1 MDKPKG
7 IALTIGLNSV
17 DPGHYAGWS
26 GDLKACE
33 FDANDMAEIAR
44 KSGFEVK
51 TLLTEDA
58 TRDNVKGEISDVASE
73 LKSGDMFM
81 LCYSGHGGQ
90 IVDLND
96 DEYDHRDETWCLYDG
111 ELIDDEI
118 FDLLAQFRAGVRI
131 VSTSDS
137 CHSGTVLK
145 AARPAKKKLWLKKGG
160 EKIKCMPERYEDK
173 VYTRN
178 KAMYDDILTNKSL
191 KTFRDVEAGALLIS
205 GCMDDQFSYD
215 GLENGLFTE
224 TLLKVWNGGS
234 FTGGYK
240 DLVNAIRQPMPFEQ
254 TPTLFEVG
262 NVSEAFLKQKP
273 FTI

>member
-145 AARPAKKKLWLKKGG
+145 A
-160 EKIKCMPERYEDK
+160 
-173 VYTRN
+173 
-178 KAMYDDILTNKSL
+178 MYDDILTNKSL